1 MKDPNTLENA
11 VVELAGAV
19 ETCLGVDTMEDMR
32 PSLSQIGT
40 AVDELILGVKDT
52 NDTRKVDDVPLVEG
66 FEMMKHTVE
75 VCLEATEVEP
85 VKQTLSEMVRALRQI
100 DRELA
105 V

>member
-19 ETCLGVDTMEDMR
+19 ETCLGADTMDEMR

-40 AVDELILGVKDT
+40 AVGEIITGIDEAKDE
-52 NDTRKVDDVPLVEG
+52 RVVDGVPLREG

-75 VCLEATEVEP
+75 VCLEATDVEP
-85 VKQTLSEMVRALRQI
+85 VKQTLGEMVGALRQI
-100 DRELA
+100 DRDLA
-105 V
+105 R